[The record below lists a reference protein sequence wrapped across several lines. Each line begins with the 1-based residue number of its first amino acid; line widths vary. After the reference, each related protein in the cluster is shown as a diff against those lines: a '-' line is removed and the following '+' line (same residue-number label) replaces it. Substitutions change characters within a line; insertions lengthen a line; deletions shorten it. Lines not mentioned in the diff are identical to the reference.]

1 MRTTKDIKEE
11 WNSKSERDRINIF
24 PAVVV
29 DVVVELLLD
38 IRDKLNNKEKEE

>member
-1 MRTTKDIKEE
+1 MRTTNDIKEE

-24 PAVVV
+24 PAVI
-29 DVVVELLLD
+29 VELLLD

>member
-11 WNSKSERDRINIF
+11 WNSERDRINIF
-24 PAVVV
+24 PA
-29 DVVVELLLD
+29 VVVELLLD